1 MRIFYFPEVVS
12 MRTNQVVEEVI
23 NLYSDSFWKKI
34 FSKIRFWDAPY
45 LKVEKLIPKKGYI
58 VDLGCGEG
66 FFANFLALSCPKRS
80 ILGVDVDKKRI
91 VSAQKGLKNT
101 KFILADVT
109 KREIPKADCIV
120 MFHLLHHLSSQGD
133 QEILL
138 RKSAE
143 KLKIGGKLIIVE
155 ALPGFSIK
163 FLFGLLADL
172 FLVPWLFERRLYSKI
187 FYRKKNEW
195 RKLLNRIG
203 YKVSSI
209 TAQKGM
215 PFSHIILICQ
225 T

>member
-1 MRIFYFPEVVS
+1 MKTS
-12 MRTNQVVEEVI
+12 KVVEEVI

-45 LKVEKLIPKKGYI
+45 LEVEKLIPRQGDI
-58 VDLGCGEG
+58 IDLGCGEG
-66 FFANFLALSCPKRS
+66 FFANFLAISCPKRS

-91 VSAQKGLKNT
+91 VSAQRGLKNT
-101 KFILADVT
+101 KFILGDVT
-109 KREIPKADCIV
+109 KKEIPMADCII
-120 MFHLLHHLSSQGD
+120 MFHLLHHLPSWGD

-138 RKSAE
+138 RKSSE

-163 FLFGLLADL
+163 FFLGLLADL

-187 FYRKKNEW
+187 FYRKKEQW
-195 RKLLNRIG
+195 RKLLNKIG
-203 YKVSSI
+203 YTVSTI
-209 TAQKGM
+209 TAEKGM

-225 T
+225 K